1 VAAAGVLLRRYRW
14 WSEIVIVVFFAV
26 AYEATRALA
35 PADPVRATSN
45 AHQVLTLERALG
57 ITPEGV
63 LNRWLVTWSW
73 LSTAASYYY
82 LTLHFAMTFVALGL
96 LYRGRPQLY
105 ARARSSLVLASSVAL
120 LAYWFLP
127 VAPPRFAEPGIVDV
141 VVRHQTFGMGATH
154 GGHGS
159 LADVY
164 AAMPSLH
171 VGWALWVALV
181 AHRAWQ
187 TRWRHLGWLYPVL
200 TTLVVFATGNHYVLD
215 AVAGGALVL
224 AADLLVGRLTCQ
236 RAAVPACVSGS
247 ATQGARAMMHDP
259 ACVLTPID
267 PREERGT

>member
-14 WSEIVIVVFFAV
+14 WSEIVVVVFFAV

-35 PADPVRATSN
+35 PADPERAMSN
-45 AHQVLTLERALG
+45 AHRVLTLERALG
-57 ITPEGV
+57 ITPEGA
-63 LNRWLVTWSW
+63 LNRWLVAWGW

-82 LTLHFAMTFVALGL
+82 LTLHFAITFVALGL

-105 ARARSSLVLASSVAL
+105 ARARSSLVLASCVAL

-127 VAPPRFAEPGIVDV
+127 VAPPRFAEPGMVDV
-141 VVRHQTFGMGATH
+141 VVRHHAFGMGSQR
-154 GGHGS
+154 GHGS

-187 TRWRHLGWLYPVL
+187 TQWRHLGWLYPVL
-200 TTLVVFATGNHYVLD
+200 TTLVVFATGNHYLLD

-224 AADLLVGRLTCQ
+224 AADLLVGRLT
-236 RAAVPACVSGS
+236 RHRPAVPARLS
-247 ATQGARAMMHDP
+247 AGATRAARAVMHGP
-259 ACVLTPID
+259 TCGSTVTN